1 MQDGRSEEVA
11 DRGSNG
17 WGGRFRAAWQ
27 GVRSRPTPA
36 FPLSV
41 PARSIHKGRG
51 LMRGSPDRG
60 TSYPEGGFLAQ
71 DTPELRNASKLAA
84 LA

>member
-1 MQDGRSEEVA
+1 MQDGRPEEVA

-27 GVRSRPTPA
+27 GVRATPT
-36 FPLSV
+36 FPLRL
-41 PARSIHKGRG
+41 PARSIHEGRG
-51 LMRGSPDRG
+51 LMRGTEDRG
-60 TSYPEGGFLAQ
+60 TSYPEGGILAQ
-71 DTPELRNASKLAA
+71 DTPELRNVIKLAA